1 MTISK
6 TTSVFLETYS
16 DFAAAPTFLTSFARS
31 RTFRSEKVTIDIER
45 DDDEVALVIKSLQD
59 GGRDNTAMLY
69 QNNEILPPI
78 YKEKAPLTAYDLL
91 DRRAGQNPHTDP
103 SYAANLALDA
113 AKVIGKMERKIRRAV
128 ELQASQVLQ
137 TGTVDLLDAEG
148 LSAYQI
154 DYSPKAT
161 HFPTVATAWSDPT
174 SDCLLD
180 LENLAQVVSDDG
192 QGNPAR
198 VIFGKVAWQNFLRNP
213 QVKDILDNRRIDLG
227 RVDRPQNRAGGVYM
241 GDISVGPYSLE
252 LWTYTGKYK
261 DPQTGTITRFVDDN
275 NVIMLSDN
283 SRMDCGYGA
292 LPYVA
297 RPEARALQF
306 MPQRRSAGGGDMTWN
321 SWITPDNT
329 SLYVSAGTRPIF
341 IPTAIDTYGCLK
353 TTV

>member
-1 MTISK
+1 M
-6 TTSVFLETYS
+6 
-16 DFAAAPTFLTSFARS
+16 
-31 RTFRSEKVTIDIER
+31 TIDIER

-137 TGTVDLLDAEG
+137 TGTVDLLDADG
-148 LSAYQI
+148 NSAYQI

-198 VIFGKVAWQNFLRNP
+198 VIFWKSSLAKLFEKSTGERYSRQ
-213 QVKDILDNRRIDLG
+213 
-227 RVDRPQNRAGGVYM
+227 PQNR
-241 GDISVGPYSLE
+241 
-252 LWTYTGKYK
+252 
-261 DPQTGTITRFVDDN
+261 F
-275 NVIMLSDN
+275 
-283 SRMDCGYGA
+283 
-292 LPYVA
+292 
-297 RPEARALQF
+297 RP
-306 MPQRRSAGGGDMTWN
+306 S
-321 SWITPDNT
+321 
-329 SLYVSAGTRPIF
+329 
-341 IPTAIDTYGCLK
+341 
-353 TTV
+353 